1 MSENTALTSFLEAL
15 ESEKIALD
23 SANID
28 VMVEDR
34 IAAMRAKIRAE
45 VEADIVERRK
55 VIDIRIDTINQL
67 VQVMSLVATPE
78 VDESEVSEGIS
89 DETF

>member
-1 MSENTALTSFLEAL
+1 MSENTALTSFLESL

-34 IAAMRAKIRAE
+34 IAVMRAKIRAE
-45 VEADIVERRK
+45 VEADISERRK

-67 VQVMSLVATPE
+67 VQVMSIVATPE
-78 VDESEVSEGIS
+78 VNEPEVSESIS

>member
-67 VQVMSLVATPE
+67 VQVISLVATPE